1 MLTTQQHG
9 ATRAATFATL
19 ACVALMTVLG
29 CGDDGL
35 PRRYSVSGT
44 VTYLG
49 KPVASGTITFH
60 PADQKGHSAGGTVTD
75 GKFNLSSLGNED
87 GAVPG
92 HYKVTVASQKQSL
105 RDGADPKL
113 KLMLEK
119 AQATGGVPIPP
130 QVKKQL
136 KTEHLVP
143 EKYARPE
150 TTDLTADVK
159 EQSNWFPFELKD

>member
-1 MLTTQQHG
+1 MLTTQERG
-9 ATRAATFATL
+9 ATRAATL
-19 ACVALMTVLG
+19 AALAGVALMTVLG

-35 PRRYSVSGT
+35 ARRYSVSGT

-49 KPVASGTITFH
+49 KPVESGSISFH
-60 PADQKGHSAGGTVTD
+60 PSDKKGHSAGGTVTD
-75 GKFNLSSLGNED
+75 GKFYISTVANED

-92 HYKVTVASQKQSL
+92 HYKVTIASQKQSL
-105 RDGADPKL
+105 REGADPKL
-113 KLMLEK
+113 KLMYEK
-119 AQATGGVPIPP
+119 ARATGGVPIPP

>member
-1 MLTTQQHG
+1 MLTTQERG
-9 ATRAATFATL
+9 ASRAATIVTIAGI
-19 ACVALMTVLG
+19 ALMTVLG

-35 PRRYSVSGT
+35 PRRYSVYGT

-49 KPVASGTITFH
+49 KPVESGTITFH
-60 PADQKGHSAGGTVTD
+60 PADQKGHNAGGTVTD
-75 GKFNLSSLGNED
+75 GKFNLSSMGNED

-92 HYKVTVASQKQSL
+92 HYKVTIAAEKQSVS
-105 RDGADPKL
+105 GGDPKL
-113 KLMLEK
+113 KLMYEK

-130 QVKKQL
+130 QVKKKL

-150 TTDLTADVK
+150 TSDLTADVK
-159 EQSNWFPFELKD
+159 EQSNAFTFELKD

>member
-1 MLTTQQHG
+1 MLTTQEY
-9 ATRAATFATL
+9 TTMRPATL
-19 ACVALMTVLG
+19 TIIAGLALISVAG

-49 KPVASGTITFH
+49 KPVESGTITFH
-60 PADQKGHSAGGTVTD
+60 PIGQKGHSAGGTIAAGNFT
-75 GKFNLSSLGNED
+75 LSSVANDD

-92 HYKVTVASQKQSL
+92 QYKVTVASLKQSV
-105 RDGADPKL
+105 GGGDPKL
-113 KLMLEK
+113 KLMYEK

-143 EKYARPE
+143 AKYERPE
-150 TTDLTADVK
+150 TSDLTADV
-159 EQSNWFPFELKD
+159 QAHSNVFPFELKD

>member
-1 MLTTQQHG
+1 MFTTQQRG
-9 ATRAATFATL
+9 ATRAATLATL
-19 ACVALMTVLG
+19 AGVALMTVLG

-49 KPVASGTITFH
+49 KPVESGSITFH
-60 PADQKGHSAGGTVTD
+60 PAGQKGHSAGGVVTD
-75 GKFNLSSLGNED
+75 GKFNLSTLATED

-105 RDGADPKL
+105 RDGADSKL
-113 KLMLEK
+113 TLMFEK

-130 QVKKQL
+130 
-136 KTEHLVP
+136 
-143 EKYARPE
+143 RSR
-150 TTDLTADVK
+150 
-159 EQSNWFPFELKD
+159 SN